1 MENIV
6 NFPLLT
12 RKRCNMNYFKLILK
26 NPFRNKTRSLL
37 AIIGIAIGI
46 ATIVAL
52 GLITVSLEDSTE
64 TTLKEG
70 SAEITATKI
79 GSSLASS
86 SGNLNESYVEELSKV
101 DGVEKT
107 AGMLE
112 STVIDT
118 SKKSDSS
125 RYGFTL
131 YGAKTDDL
139 SIVGINNI
147 NGSVFNENENEL
159 IVGKSLA
166 EEENYTIG
174 DKVDVYGKEFKITG
188 IYETGSIFYDSA
200 MYTGLSKLQ
209 NITDNEEKIS
219 SISIKIKKDANLTTV
234 NDKIKNEYNDTL
246 RTITTEEMTQTIDDT
261 LGMINSA
268 TTAIEALAIII
279 GGLGVINTMMMTVFE
294 RTREIGVLKS
304 VGWSK
309 KRILSMIMGESI
321 VLTIISGIIGSI
333 LGVLAVFILFK
344 VNGDNMTLIFNIN
357 IFIKAFLVALS
368 VGIIGGLYPAIKASR
383 LSPTEALRY
392 E

>member
-1 MENIV
+1 
-6 NFPLLT
+6 
-12 RKRCNMNYFKLILK
+12 MNYFKLILK

-52 GLITVSLEDSTE
+52 GLITASLEDSTE
-64 TTLKEG
+64 TTLKDG

-86 SGNLNESYVEELSKV
+86 SGNLNESYVEELSKI

-112 STVIDT
+112 SNVIDT
-118 SKKSDSS
+118 SKNSDSR
-125 RYGFTL
+125 RYGFSL
-131 YGAKTDDL
+131 YGAKKDDL
-139 SIVGINNI
+139 SIVGISNV
-147 NGSVFNENENEL
+147 NGSIFNEDENEL
-159 IVGKSLA
+159 IVGKNLA
-166 EEENYTIG
+166 DEENYTIG
-174 DKVDVYGKEFKITG
+174 DKIDVYGNEFKITG

-200 MYTGLSKLQ
+200 MYTSLSKLQ
-209 NITDNEEKIS
+209 NLTDNEDKIS

-246 RTITTEEMTQTIDDT
+246 NTITTEEMAQTIDDT
-261 LGMINSA
+261 LDMINSA

-304 VGWSK
+304 VGWTK

-357 IFIKAFLVALS
+357 IFIKAFIVALS

-383 LSPTEALRY
+383 LSPTEALRN

>member
-1 MENIV
+1 
-6 NFPLLT
+6 
-12 RKRCNMNYFKLILK
+12 MNYFKLILK

-125 RYGFTL
+125 RYGFSL

-209 NITDNEEKIS
+209 NLTDNEEKIS

-246 RTITTEEMTQTIDDT
+246 RTITAEEMTQTIDDT

-344 VNGDNMTLIFNIN
+344 LNGDNMTIIYNIN

>member
-1 MENIV
+1 
-6 NFPLLT
+6 
-12 RKRCNMNYFKLILK
+12 MNYFKLILK
-26 NPFRNKTRSLL
+26 NPFRNKTRSTL
-37 AIIGIAIGI
+37 AITGIAIGI

-52 GLITVSLEDSTE
+52 GLITASLEDSTE
-64 TTLKEG
+64 TTLKDG

-79 GSSLASS
+79 GTAMGS
-86 SGNLNESYVEELSKV
+86 SGTLNESYVDELAKI

-112 STVIDT
+112 TTIVDT
-118 SKKSDSS
+118 SDTDTPNNFG
-125 RYGFTL
+125 YTL
-131 YGAKTDDL
+131 YGANADDL
-139 SIVGINNI
+139 DIVGISNV
-147 NGSVFNENENEL
+147 NGSIYNEDSNEL

-166 EEENYTIG
+166 DEKNFTIG
-174 DKVDVYGKEFKITG
+174 DTVDVYGNEYKITG
-188 IYETGSIFYDSA
+188 IYETGSMFYDSS
-200 MYTGLSKLQ
+200 MYTSLKRLQ
-209 NITDNEEKIS
+209 NITDNEGDIS
-219 SISIKIKKDANLTTV
+219 TISIKIKKDANLTTV
-234 NDKIKNEYNDTL
+234 NDKIKTEYNNTL
-246 RTITTEEMTQTIDDT
+246 STITTEEMAKTIDDT

-304 VGWSK
+304 VGWTK

-333 LGVLAVFILFK
+333 LGVLAIAILSK
-344 VNGDNMTLIFNIN
+344 LGGDELTLVFNIN
-357 IFIKAFLVALS
+357 IFMKAFAVALT

>member
-1 MENIV
+1 
-6 NFPLLT
+6 
-12 RKRCNMNYFKLILK
+12 MNYFKLILK

-37 AIIGIAIGI
+37 AIVGIAIGI

-52 GLITVSLEDSTE
+52 GLITASLEDSTE
-64 TTLKEG
+64 TTLKDG

-79 GSSLASS
+79 GSSMSSS
-86 SGNLNESYVEELSKV
+86 SGNLNESYVEELSKI

-112 STVIDT
+112 SSVIDT
-118 SKKSDSS
+118 SKNSDSS
-125 RYGFTL
+125 RYGFRL

-147 NGSVFNENENEL
+147 NGSVFDENENEI

-174 DKVDVYGKEFKITG
+174 DKIDIYGNEFKITG

-200 MYTGLSKLQ
+200 MYTGLGKLQ
-209 NITDNEEKIS
+209 NLTDNEDKIS
-219 SISIKIKKDANLTTV
+219 SISIKIKKEANLTTV
-234 NDKIKNEYNDTL
+234 NDKIKSEYNNTL
-246 RTITTEEMTQTIDDT
+246 STITTEEMAKTIDDT
-261 LGMINSA
+261 LDMINSA

-304 VGWSK
+304 VGWTK

-321 VLTIISGIIGSI
+321 VLTLISGIIGSI

-344 VNGDNMTLIFNIN
+344 INGDNMTVIFNIN
-357 IFIKAFLVALS
+357 IFIKAFLVAFS
-368 VGIIGGLYPAIKASR
+368 VGIVGGLYPAIKASR

>member
-1 MENIV
+1 
-6 NFPLLT
+6 
-12 RKRCNMNYFKLILK
+12 MNYFKLILK

-52 GLITVSLEDSTE
+52 GLITASLEDSTE

-86 SGNLNESYVEELSKV
+86 SGNLNESYVEELSKI

-118 SKKSDSS
+118 SKSSDSS
-125 RYGFTL
+125 RYGFSL

-159 IVGKSLA
+159 IVGKNLA

-209 NITDNEEKIS
+209 NLTDNEEKIS

-246 RTITTEEMTQTIDDT
+246 RTITAEEMTQTIDDT

-344 VNGDNMTLIFNIN
+344 LNGDNMTLIFNIN

>member
-1 MENIV
+1 
-6 NFPLLT
+6 
-12 RKRCNMNYFKLILK
+12 MNYFKLILK

-37 AIIGIAIGI
+37 AIVGIAIGI

-52 GLITVSLEDSTE
+52 GMITASLEDSTE
-64 TTLKEG
+64 DTLKDG
-70 SAEITATKI
+70 AAEITVTKV
-79 GSSLASS
+79 GSSMGTT
-86 SGNLNESYVEELSKV
+86 SGNLNDSYVDELSKI
-101 DGVEKT
+101 DGVQKA

-112 STVIDT
+112 TSIVDT
-118 SKKSDSS
+118 SSGSDSS
-125 RYGFTL
+125 RFGYTL

-139 SIVGINNI
+139 SNVGITNV
-147 NGSVFNENENEL
+147 NGSMYNENENEL
-159 IVGKSLA
+159 IVGKNLA
-166 EEENYTIG
+166 DEENYTIG
-174 DKVDVYGKEFKITG
+174 DTIDVYGNDYKITG

-209 NITDNEEKIS
+209 NLTDNEGKVS
-219 SISIKIKKDANLTTV
+219 SISVKINKDADLHTV
-234 NDKIKNEYNDTL
+234 NDKIKTDYNNTL
-246 RTITTEEMTQTIDDT
+246 TTITTEEMSQTIDDT

-304 VGWSK
+304 VGWTK
-309 KRILSMIMGESI
+309 KRILAMIMGESI

-333 LGVLAVFILFK
+333 LGVLAVVVLF
-344 VNGDNMTLIFNIN
+344 NMGDGNMTLVWDIN
-357 IFIKAFLVALS
+357 IFIKAFIVALT

>member
-1 MENIV
+1 
-6 NFPLLT
+6 
-12 RKRCNMNYFKLILK
+12 MNYFKLILQH
-26 NPFRNKTRSLL
+26 PFRNKTRSLL

-52 GLITVSLEDSTE
+52 GLITASLEDSTE

-101 DGVEKT
+101 EGVEKT

-118 SKKSDSS
+118 SKSSDSS
-125 RYGFTL
+125 RYGFSL

-159 IVGKSLA
+159 IVGKNLA

-209 NITDNEEKIS
+209 NLTDNEEKIS

-246 RTITTEEMTQTIDDT
+246 RTITAEEMTQTIDDT

-344 VNGDNMTLIFNIN
+344 LNGDNMTLIFNIN

>member
-1 MENIV
+1 M
-6 NFPLLT
+6 
-12 RKRCNMNYFKLILK
+12 
-26 NPFRNKTRSLL
+26 
-37 AIIGIAIGI
+37 
-46 ATIVAL
+46 
-52 GLITVSLEDSTE
+52 
-64 TTLKEG
+64 
-70 SAEITATKI
+70 
-79 GSSLASS
+79 
-86 SGNLNESYVEELSKV
+86 
-101 DGVEKT
+101 
-107 AGMLE
+107 
-112 STVIDT
+112 
-118 SKKSDSS
+118 
-125 RYGFTL
+125 
-131 YGAKTDDL
+131 
-139 SIVGINNI
+139 
-147 NGSVFNENENEL
+147 

-174 DKVDVYGKEFKITG
+174 DKVDVDGKEFKITG
-188 IYETGSIFYDSA
+188 IYETGSIYYDSA

>member
-1 MENIV
+1 
-6 NFPLLT
+6 
-12 RKRCNMNYFKLILK
+12 MNYFKLILQ

-52 GLITVSLEDSTE
+52 GLITASLEDSTE

-86 SGNLNESYVEELSKV
+86 SGNLNESYVEELSKI

-118 SKKSDSS
+118 SKSSDSS
-125 RYGFTL
+125 RYGFSL

-159 IVGKSLA
+159 IVGKNLA

-209 NITDNEEKIS
+209 NLTDNEEKIS

-246 RTITTEEMTQTIDDT
+246 RTITAEEMTQTIDDT

-344 VNGDNMTLIFNIN
+344 LNGDNMTLIFNIN

>member
-1 MENIV
+1 
-6 NFPLLT
+6 
-12 RKRCNMNYFKLILK
+12 MNYFKLILK

-52 GLITVSLEDSTE
+52 GLITASLEDSTE

-79 GSSLASS
+79 GSSMASS
-86 SGNLNESYVEELSKV
+86 SGNLNESYVEELSKI

-118 SKKSDSS
+118 SKRSDTS
-125 RYGFTL
+125 RYGFNL

-147 NGSVFNENENEL
+147 NGSLYNENENEL
-159 IVGKSLA
+159 IVGKNLA

-209 NITDNEEKIS
+209 NLTDNEEKIS
-219 SISIKIKKDANLTTV
+219 SISIKIKKEANLTTV
-234 NDKIKNEYNDTL
+234 NDKIKNEYNDTI
-246 RTITTEEMTQTIDDT
+246 RTITAEEMTQTIDDT

-344 VNGDNMTLIFNIN
+344 LNGDNMTIIYNIN

>member
-1 MENIV
+1 
-6 NFPLLT
+6 
-12 RKRCNMNYFKLILK
+12 MNYFKLILK

-37 AIIGIAIGI
+37 AIVGIAIGI

-52 GLITVSLEDSTE
+52 GLITASLEDSTE
-64 TTLKEG
+64 TTLKDG

-79 GSSLASS
+79 GSSMSSS
-86 SGNLNESYVEELSKV
+86 SGNLNENYVEELSKI

-112 STVIDT
+112 SSVIDT
-118 SKKSDSS
+118 SKNSDSS
-125 RYGFTL
+125 RYGFRL

-147 NGSVFNENENEL
+147 NGSVFDENENEI
-159 IVGKSLA
+159 IVGKNLA

-174 DKVDVYGKEFKITG
+174 DKIDIYGNEFKITG

-200 MYTGLSKLQ
+200 MYTGLGKLQ
-209 NITDNEEKIS
+209 NLTDNEDKIS
-219 SISIKIKKDANLTTV
+219 SISIKIKKEANLTTV
-234 NDKIKNEYNDTL
+234 NDKIKSEYNNTL
-246 RTITTEEMTQTIDDT
+246 STITNEEMAQTIDDT
-261 LGMINSA
+261 LDMINSA

-304 VGWSK
+304 VGWTK

-321 VLTIISGIIGSI
+321 VLTLISGIIGSI

-344 VNGDNMTLIFNIN
+344 INGDNMTVIFNIN
-357 IFIKAFLVALS
+357 IFIKAFLVAFS
-368 VGIIGGLYPAIKASR
+368 VGIVGGLYPAIKASR

>member
-1 MENIV
+1 
-6 NFPLLT
+6 
-12 RKRCNMNYFKLILK
+12 MNYFKLILK

-52 GLITVSLEDSTE
+52 GLITASLEDSTE
-64 TTLKEG
+64 TTLKDG

-86 SGNLNESYVEELSKV
+86 SGNLNESYVEELSKI

-112 STVIDT
+112 SNVIDT
-118 SKKSDSS
+118 SKNSDSR
-125 RYGFTL
+125 RYGFSL
-131 YGAKTDDL
+131 YGAKKDDL
-139 SIVGINNI
+139 SIVGISNV
-147 NGSVFNENENEL
+147 NGSIFNEDENEL
-159 IVGKSLA
+159 IVGKNLA
-166 EEENYTIG
+166 DEENYTIG
-174 DKVDVYGKEFKITG
+174 DKIDVYGNEFKITG

-200 MYTGLSKLQ
+200 MYTSLSKLQ
-209 NITDNEEKIS
+209 NLTDNEDKIS

-246 RTITTEEMTQTIDDT
+246 NTITTEEMAQTIDDT
-261 LGMINSA
+261 LDMINSA

-304 VGWSK
+304 VGWTK

-357 IFIKAFLVALS
+357 IFIKAFIVALS

>member
-1 MENIV
+1 MINRRIKEAG
-6 NFPLLT
+6 LL
-12 RKRCNMNYFKLILK
+12 NYFKLILK

-52 GLITVSLEDSTE
+52 GLITASLEDSTE
-64 TTLKEG
+64 TTLKDG

-79 GSSLASS
+79 GSSMGTS
-86 SGNLNESYVEELSKV
+86 SGNLNESYVEKLSQI

-107 AGMLE
+107 TGLLE
-112 STVIDT
+112 TNVIDT
-118 SKKSDSS
+118 NSTSESS
-125 RYGFTL
+125 RYGFSL
-131 YGAKTDDL
+131 YGANASDL
-139 SIVGINNI
+139 DIVGINKI
-147 NGSVFNENENEL
+147 NGSVYNEENDEL

-166 EEENYTIG
+166 DEENYTIG
-174 DKVDVYGKEFKITG
+174 DTIDVYGNEYKITG
-188 IYETGSIFYDSA
+188 IYETGSLFYDSA
-200 MYTGLSKLQ
+200 MYTSLNRLQ
-209 NITDNEEKIS
+209 NITDNEDEIS
-219 SISIKIKKDANLTTV
+219 SIAVKIKKDANLTTV

-246 RTITTEEMTQTIDDT
+246 NTITTEEMAQTIDDT

-321 VLTIISGIIGSI
+321 VLTIISGIIGSV
-333 LGVLAVFILFK
+333 LGLIAVIILFK
-344 VNGDNMTLIFNIN
+344 YTGDDMTLVFNIN
-357 IFIKAFLVALS
+357 IFIKAFMVALS
-368 VGIIGGLYPAIKASR
+368 VGIIGGLYPAIKASK

>member
-1 MENIV
+1 
-6 NFPLLT
+6 
-12 RKRCNMNYFKLILK
+12 
-26 NPFRNKTRSLL
+26 
-37 AIIGIAIGI
+37 
-46 ATIVAL
+46 
-52 GLITVSLEDSTE
+52 
-64 TTLKEG
+64 
-70 SAEITATKI
+70 
-79 GSSLASS
+79 
-86 SGNLNESYVEELSKV
+86 
-101 DGVEKT
+101 
-107 AGMLE
+107 
-112 STVIDT
+112 
-118 SKKSDSS
+118 
-125 RYGFTL
+125 
-131 YGAKTDDL
+131 
-139 SIVGINNI
+139 
-147 NGSVFNENENEL
+147 
-159 IVGKSLA
+159 
-166 EEENYTIG
+166 
-174 DKVDVYGKEFKITG
+174 
-188 IYETGSIFYDSA
+188 
-200 MYTGLSKLQ
+200 MYTCLNKLQ
-209 NITDNEEKIS
+209 NLTDNEEKIS

-246 RTITTEEMTQTIDDT
+246 RTITAEEMTQTIDDT

-344 VNGDNMTLIFNIN
+344 LNGDNMTLIFNIN

>member
-1 MENIV
+1 
-6 NFPLLT
+6 
-12 RKRCNMNYFKLILK
+12 MNYFKLILK

-52 GLITVSLEDSTE
+52 GLITASLEDSTE
-64 TTLKEG
+64 TTLKDG

-86 SGNLNESYVEELSKV
+86 SGNLNESYVEELSKI

-112 STVIDT
+112 SNVIDT
-118 SKKSDSS
+118 SKNSDSR
-125 RYGFTL
+125 RYGFSL
-131 YGAKTDDL
+131 YGAKKDDL
-139 SIVGINNI
+139 SIVGISNV
-147 NGSVFNENENEL
+147 NGSIFNEDENEL
-159 IVGKSLA
+159 IVGKNLA
-166 EEENYTIG
+166 DEENYTIG
-174 DKVDVYGKEFKITG
+174 DKIDVYGDEFKITG

-200 MYTGLSKLQ
+200 MYTSLRKLQ
-209 NITDNEEKIS
+209 NLTDNEDKIS

-234 NDKIKNEYNDTL
+234 NDKIKDEYNDTL
-246 RTITTEEMTQTIDDT
+246 NTITTEEMAQTIDDT
-261 LGMINSA
+261 LDMINSA

-304 VGWSK
+304 VGWTK
-309 KRILSMIMGESI
+309 KRILAMIMGESI
-321 VLTIISGIIGSI
+321 VLTILSGIIGSI
-333 LGVLAVFILFK
+333 LGVIAVFILFK

-357 IFIKAFLVALS
+357 IFIKAFIVALS

>member
-1 MENIV
+1 
-6 NFPLLT
+6 
-12 RKRCNMNYFKLILK
+12 MNYFKLILK

-52 GLITVSLEDSTE
+52 GLITASLEDSTE
-64 TTLKEG
+64 TTLKDG

-86 SGNLNESYVEELSKV
+86 SGNLNESYVEELSKI

-112 STVIDT
+112 SNVIDT
-118 SKKSDSS
+118 SKNSDSR
-125 RYGFTL
+125 RYGFSL
-131 YGAKTDDL
+131 YGAKKDDL
-139 SIVGINNI
+139 SIVGISNV
-147 NGSVFNENENEL
+147 NGSIFNEDENEL
-159 IVGKSLA
+159 IVGKNLA
-166 EEENYTIG
+166 DEENYTIG
-174 DKVDVYGKEFKITG
+174 DKIDVYGNEFKITG

-209 NITDNEEKIS
+209 NLTDNEDKIS

-246 RTITTEEMTQTIDDT
+246 NTITTEEMAQTIDDT
-261 LGMINSA
+261 LDMINSA

-304 VGWSK
+304 VGWTK
-309 KRILSMIMGESI
+309 KRILAMIMGESI

-357 IFIKAFLVALS
+357 IFIKAFIVALS

>member
-1 MENIV
+1 
-6 NFPLLT
+6 
-12 RKRCNMNYFKLILK
+12 MNYFKLILK

-37 AIIGIAIGI
+37 AIVGIAIGI

-52 GLITVSLEDSTE
+52 GLITASLEDSTE
-64 TTLKEG
+64 TTLKDG
-70 SAEITATKI
+70 SAEITVTKI
-79 GSSLASS
+79 GSSMSSS
-86 SGNLNESYVEELSKV
+86 SGNLNESYVEELSKI

-112 STVIDT
+112 SSVIDT
-118 SKKSDSS
+118 SKSSDSS
-125 RYGFTL
+125 RYGFRL
-131 YGAKTDDL
+131 YGAKTEDL

-147 NGSVFNENENEL
+147 NGSVFDENVNEI

-174 DKVDVYGKEFKITG
+174 DKVDVYGNEFKITG

-200 MYTGLSKLQ
+200 MYTGLGKLQ
-209 NITDNEEKIS
+209 NLTDNEDKIS
-219 SISIKIKKDANLTTV
+219 SISIKIKKEANLTTV
-234 NDKIKNEYNDTL
+234 NDKIKSEYNNTLSTITNEEMAQTINDTL
-246 RTITTEEMTQTIDDT
+246 D
-261 LGMINSA
+261 MINSA

-294 RTREIGVLKS
+294 RTHEIGVLKS
-304 VGWSK
+304 VGWTK

-321 VLTIISGIIGSI
+321 VLTLISGIIGSI

-344 VNGDNMTLIFNIN
+344 INGDNMTVIFNIN
-357 IFIKAFLVALS
+357 IFIKAFLVAFS
-368 VGIIGGLYPAIKASR
+368 VGIVGGLYPAIKASR

>member
-6 NFPLLT
+6 NYSIT
-12 RKRCNMNYFKLILK
+12 YKKRCNMNYFKLILK

-52 GLITVSLEDSTE
+52 GLITASLEDSTE

-101 DGVEKT
+101 EGVEKT

-118 SKKSDSS
+118 SKSSDSS
-125 RYGFTL
+125 RYGFSL

-159 IVGKSLA
+159 IVGKNLA

-209 NITDNEEKIS
+209 NLTDNEEKIS

-246 RTITTEEMTQTIDDT
+246 RTITAEEMTQTIDDT

-344 VNGDNMTLIFNIN
+344 LNGDNMTLIFNIN

>member
-1 MENIV
+1 
-6 NFPLLT
+6 
-12 RKRCNMNYFKLILK
+12 MNYFKLILK
-26 NPFRNKTRSLL
+26 NPFRNKTRSML

-52 GLITVSLEDSTE
+52 GMITVSLEDSTE
-64 TTLKEG
+64 TTLKNG

-79 GSSLASS
+79 GSSMASS
-86 SGNLNESYVEELSKV
+86 SGNLNESYVEELSKI

-112 STVIDT
+112 SNVVDT
-118 SKKSDSS
+118 SKSSDSS
-125 RYGFTL
+125 RYGFSL
-131 YGAKTDDL
+131 YGAKKDELDV
-139 SIVGINNI
+139 VGINNI
-147 NGSVFNENENEL
+147 NGSVFNEDENEL

-166 EEENYTIG
+166 DEENYTIG
-174 DKVDVYGKEFKITG
+174 DTIDVYGNDFKITG

-200 MYTGLSKLQ
+200 MYTSLSKLQ
-209 NITDNEEKIS
+209 NLTDNEGEIS
-219 SISIKIKKDANLTTV
+219 SVYIKIKKDANLTVV
-234 NDKIKNEYNDTL
+234 NDNIKDKYNDTL
-246 RTITTEEMTQTIDDT
+246 NTITTEEMSQTIDDT
-261 LGMINSA
+261 LGMINQV
-268 TTAIEALAIII
+268 TTAIEVLAIII

-309 KRILSMIMGESI
+309 KRILTMIMGESI
-321 VLTIISGIIGSI
+321 VLTVLSGIIGSI

-344 VNGDNMTLIFNIN
+344 AGGDEMTLIFNIN
-357 IFIKAFLVALS
+357 IFIKAFAVALS
-368 VGIIGGLYPAIKASR
+368 VGIIGGLYPAIKASK

>member
-1 MENIV
+1 
-6 NFPLLT
+6 
-12 RKRCNMNYFKLILK
+12 MNYFKLILK

-52 GLITVSLEDSTE
+52 GLITASLEDSTE

-79 GSSLASS
+79 GSSMASS
-86 SGNLNESYVEELSKV
+86 SGNLNESYVEELSKI

-118 SKKSDSS
+118 SKSSDSS
-125 RYGFTL
+125 RYGFSL

-159 IVGKSLA
+159 IVGKNLA

-209 NITDNEEKIS
+209 NLTDNEEKIS

-246 RTITTEEMTQTIDDT
+246 RTITAEEMTQTIDDT

-344 VNGDNMTLIFNIN
+344 LNGDNMTLIFNIN

>member
-1 MENIV
+1 
-6 NFPLLT
+6 
-12 RKRCNMNYFKLILK
+12 MNYFKLILK

-52 GLITVSLEDSTE
+52 GLITASLEDSTE
-64 TTLKEG
+64 TTLKDG

-86 SGNLNESYVEELSKV
+86 SGNLNESYVEELSKI

-112 STVIDT
+112 SNVIDT
-118 SKKSDSS
+118 SKNSDSR
-125 RYGFTL
+125 RYGFSL
-131 YGAKTDDL
+131 YGAKKDDL
-139 SIVGINNI
+139 SIVGISNV
-147 NGSVFNENENEL
+147 NGSIFNEDENEL
-159 IVGKSLA
+159 IVGKNLA
-166 EEENYTIG
+166 DEENYTIG
-174 DKVDVYGKEFKITG
+174 DKIDVYGNEFKITG

-200 MYTGLSKLQ
+200 MYTSLSKLQ
-209 NITDNEEKIS
+209 NLTDNEDKIS

-246 RTITTEEMTQTIDDT
+246 NTITTEEMAQTIDDT
-261 LGMINSA
+261 LDMINSA

-304 VGWSK
+304 VGWTK
-309 KRILSMIMGESI
+309 KRILAMIMGESI

-357 IFIKAFLVALS
+357 IFIKAFIVALS

>member
-1 MENIV
+1 
-6 NFPLLT
+6 
-12 RKRCNMNYFKLILK
+12 MNYFKLILK

-52 GLITVSLEDSTE
+52 GLITASLEDSTE
-64 TTLKEG
+64 TTLKDG

-79 GSSLASS
+79 GSSMGTS
-86 SGNLNESYVEELSKV
+86 SGNLNESYVEKLSQI

-107 AGMLE
+107 TGLLE
-112 STVIDT
+112 TNVIDT
-118 SKKSDSS
+118 NSTSESS
-125 RYGFTL
+125 RYGFSL
-131 YGAKTDDL
+131 YGANASDL
-139 SIVGINNI
+139 DIVGINKI
-147 NGSVFNENENEL
+147 NGSVYNEENDEL

-166 EEENYTIG
+166 DEENYTIG
-174 DKVDVYGKEFKITG
+174 DTIDVYGNEYKITG
-188 IYETGSIFYDSA
+188 IYETGSLFYDSA
-200 MYTGLSKLQ
+200 MYTSLNRLQ
-209 NITDNEEKIS
+209 NITDNEDEIS
-219 SISIKIKKDANLTTV
+219 SIAVKIKKDANLTTV

-246 RTITTEEMTQTIDDT
+246 NTITTEEMAQTIDDT

-321 VLTIISGIIGSI
+321 VLTIISGIIGSV
-333 LGVLAVFILFK
+333 LGLIAVIILFK
-344 VNGDNMTLIFNIN
+344 YTGDDMTLVFNIN
-357 IFIKAFLVALS
+357 IFIKAFMVALS
-368 VGIIGGLYPAIKASR
+368 VGIIGGLYPAIKASK

>member
-1 MENIV
+1 
-6 NFPLLT
+6 
-12 RKRCNMNYFKLILK
+12 MNYFKLILK

-52 GLITVSLEDSTE
+52 GLITASLEDSTE

-79 GSSLASS
+79 GSSMASS
-86 SGNLNESYVEELSKV
+86 SGNLNESYVEELSKI

-118 SKKSDSS
+118 SKRSDTS
-125 RYGFTL
+125 RYGFNL

-147 NGSVFNENENEL
+147 NGSLYNENENEL
-159 IVGKSLA
+159 IVGKNLA

-209 NITDNEEKIS
+209 NLTDNEEKIS

-246 RTITTEEMTQTIDDT
+246 RTITAEEMTQTIDDT

-268 TTAIEALAIII
+268 TTAIEALTIII

-344 VNGDNMTLIFNIN
+344 LNGDNMTLIFNIN

>member
-1 MENIV
+1 
-6 NFPLLT
+6 
-12 RKRCNMNYFKLILK
+12 MNYFKLILQ

-52 GLITVSLEDSTE
+52 GLITASLEDSTE

-101 DGVEKT
+101 EGVEKT

-118 SKKSDSS
+118 SKSSDSS
-125 RYGFTL
+125 RYGFSL

-159 IVGKSLA
+159 IVGKNLA

-209 NITDNEEKIS
+209 NLTDNEEKIS

-246 RTITTEEMTQTIDDT
+246 RTITAEEMTQTIDDT

-344 VNGDNMTLIFNIN
+344 LNGDNMTLIFNIN

>member
-1 MENIV
+1 
-6 NFPLLT
+6 
-12 RKRCNMNYFKLILK
+12 MNYFKLILK

-52 GLITVSLEDSTE
+52 GLITASLEDSTE
-64 TTLKEG
+64 TTLKDG

-86 SGNLNESYVEELSKV
+86 SGNLNESYVEELSKI

-112 STVIDT
+112 SNVIDT
-118 SKKSDSS
+118 SKNSDSR
-125 RYGFTL
+125 RYGFSL
-131 YGAKTDDL
+131 YGAKKDDL
-139 SIVGINNI
+139 SIVGISNV
-147 NGSVFNENENEL
+147 NGSIFNEDENEL
-159 IVGKSLA
+159 IVGKNLA
-166 EEENYTIG
+166 DEENYTIG
-174 DKVDVYGKEFKITG
+174 DKIDVYGNEFKITG
-188 IYETGSIFYDSA
+188 IYETGSIFYDSS
-200 MYTGLSKLQ
+200 MYTSLSKLQ
-209 NITDNEEKIS
+209 NLTDNEDKIS

-246 RTITTEEMTQTIDDT
+246 NTITTEEMAQTIDDT
-261 LGMINSA
+261 LDMINSA

-304 VGWSK
+304 VGWTK
-309 KRILSMIMGESI
+309 KRILAMIMGESI

-357 IFIKAFLVALS
+357 IFIKAFIVALS

>member
-1 MENIV
+1 
-6 NFPLLT
+6 
-12 RKRCNMNYFKLILK
+12 MNYFKLILK

-52 GLITVSLEDSTE
+52 GLITASLEDSTE

-79 GSSLASS
+79 GSSMASS
-86 SGNLNESYVEELSKV
+86 SGNLNESYVEELSKI

-118 SKKSDSS
+118 SKSSDSS
-125 RYGFTL
+125 RYGFSL

-147 NGSVFNENENEL
+147 NGSLYNENENEL
-159 IVGKSLA
+159 IVGKNLA
-166 EEENYTIG
+166 EEENYTMG

-209 NITDNEEKIS
+209 NLTDNEEKIS
-219 SISIKIKKDANLTTV
+219 SISIKIKKEANLTTV

-246 RTITTEEMTQTIDDT
+246 RTITAEEMTQTIDDT

-344 VNGDNMTLIFNIN
+344 LNGDNMTLIFNIN

>member
-1 MENIV
+1 
-6 NFPLLT
+6 
-12 RKRCNMNYFKLILK
+12 MNYFKLILQ

-52 GLITVSLEDSTE
+52 GLITASLEDSTE

-79 GSSLASS
+79 GSSMASS
-86 SGNLNESYVEELSKV
+86 SGNLNESYVEELSKI

-118 SKKSDSS
+118 SKSSDSS
-125 RYGFTL
+125 RYGFSL

-159 IVGKSLA
+159 IVGKNLA

-209 NITDNEEKIS
+209 NLTDNEEKIS

-246 RTITTEEMTQTIDDT
+246 RTITAEEMTQTIDDT

-344 VNGDNMTLIFNIN
+344 LNGDNMTLIFNIN

>member
-1 MENIV
+1 
-6 NFPLLT
+6 
-12 RKRCNMNYFKLILK
+12 MNYFKLILK
-26 NPFRNKTRSLL
+26 NPFRNKTRSFL
-37 AIIGIAIGI
+37 AIVGIAIGI

-52 GLITVSLEDSTE
+52 GMITVSLEDSTE
-64 TTLKEG
+64 TTLKDG

-79 GSSLASS
+79 GSSMSTS
-86 SGNLNESYVEELSKV
+86 SGNLNESYIEELSKIE
-101 DGVEKT
+101 GVEKT

-112 STVIDT
+112 SRVIDT
-118 SKKSDSS
+118 SNTNESN
-125 RYGFTL
+125 RFGNTL
-131 YGAKTDDL
+131 YGAKKDDL
-139 SIVGINNI
+139 SIVGINNV
-147 NGSVFNENENEL
+147 NGSIFDESKDEL

-166 EEENYTIG
+166 DEENYTIG
-174 DKVDVYGKEFKITG
+174 DTIDVYGNEFKITG

-200 MYTGLSKLQ
+200 MYTNLERLQ
-209 NITDNEEKIS
+209 NITDNEGEIS

-234 NDKIKNEYNDTL
+234 NDKIKSEYNNTL
-246 RTITTEEMTQTIDDT
+246 STITTEEMSQTIDDT

-304 VGWSK
+304 VGWTK
-309 KRILSMIMGESI
+309 KRILAMIMGESI
-321 VLTIISGIIGSI
+321 VLTILSGIIGSV
-333 LGVLAVFILFK
+333 LGVLAVIILFK
-344 VNGDNMTLIFNIN
+344 FTGDDMTIIFNTVV
-357 IFIKAFLVALS
+357 FIKAFAVALS

>member
-1 MENIV
+1 
-6 NFPLLT
+6 
-12 RKRCNMNYFKLILK
+12 MNYFKLILK

-37 AIIGIAIGI
+37 AIVGIAIGI

-52 GLITVSLEDSTE
+52 GLITASLEDSTE
-64 TTLKEG
+64 TTLKDG
-70 SAEITATKI
+70 SAEITVTKI
-79 GSSLASS
+79 GSSMSSS
-86 SGNLNESYVEELSKV
+86 SGNLNESYVEELSKI

-112 STVIDT
+112 SSVIDT
-118 SKKSDSS
+118 SKSSDSS
-125 RYGFTL
+125 RYGFRL

-147 NGSVFNENENEL
+147 NGSVFDENVNEI

-174 DKVDVYGKEFKITG
+174 DKVDVYGNEFKITG

-200 MYTGLSKLQ
+200 MYTGLGKLQ
-209 NITDNEEKIS
+209 NLTDNEDKIS
-219 SISIKIKKDANLTTV
+219 SISIKIKKEANLTTV
-234 NDKIKNEYNDTL
+234 NDKIKSEYNNTL
-246 RTITTEEMTQTIDDT
+246 STITTEEMAQTIDDT
-261 LGMINSA
+261 LDMINSA

-304 VGWSK
+304 VGWTK

-321 VLTIISGIIGSI
+321 VLTLISGIIGSI

-357 IFIKAFLVALS
+357 IFIKAFLVAFS